1 MKFRDFIDDSYVLD
15 VKGRTVRIV
24 DEDGSRVEL
33 LHISDDEYMGDLTV
47 ALLDSL
53 IDTAYELGREKG
65 QF

>member
-1 MKFRDFIDDSYVLD
+1 MKFRDFIDNSYVLD

-24 DEDGSRVEL
+24 DEDGNRVEL
-33 LHISDDEYMGDLTV
+33 LHISDDEYMGDLT
-47 ALLDSL
+47 ANLLDSL

>member
-1 MKFRDFIDDSYVLD
+1 MKVRDFIDDSYVLD

-24 DEDGSRVEL
+24 DEDGNRVEL
-33 LHISDDEYMGDLTV
+33 LHISDDEYMGDLT
-47 ALLDSL
+47 ANLLDSL

>member
-1 MKFRDFIDDSYVLD
+1 MKFRDFIEESYVLD

-24 DEDGSRVEL
+24 DEDGNRVEL
-33 LHISDDEYMGDLTV
+33 LHISDDEYMGDLT
-47 ALLDSL
+47 ANLLDSL

>member
-15 VKGRTVRIV
+15 VKGKTVRIV
-24 DEDGSRVEL
+24 DEDGNRVEL